1 MPTDNPRVRTER
13 AIADILA
20 AEGPKAVTVSRVR
33 ATARVDQAIAAE
45 IVKDWR
51 ANQRVGSHDDALPA
65 VTDGE
70 QRAFESLRATIR
82 KAVLEE
88 RAEQDEAI
96 NQVAAAAS
104 DDADHAR
111 QEAEQLRTEL
121 EAAQAQSRQHNA
133 TLIELQAEKKAAD
146 AEIARLRDELERQ
159 REIASTAREES
170 AEARGKLYVYQQQQ
184 ETAAKKAEAGTTESQ
199 ANQKG

>member
-51 ANQRVGSHDDALPA
+51 ANQRVGSQDDALPA

-146 AEIARLRDELERQ
+146 AEIARLREELERQ

>member
-51 ANQRVGSHDDALPA
+51 ANQRVGSQDDALPA

>member
-1 MPTDNPRVRTER
+1 MSTARVRTER
-13 AIADILA
+13 ALADIVA
-20 AEGPKAVTVSRVR
+20 AEGPKAVTVSRIR
-33 ATARVDQAIAAE
+33 AKARVDQAIAAE

-51 ANQRVGSHDDALPA
+51 ATQRVGNQDDALPA

-70 QRAFESLRATIR
+70 QRAFESLRAIIR
-82 KAVLEE
+82 KAVLDE

-121 EAAQAQSRQHNA
+121 AATQAQVNEHNA

-159 REIASTAREES
+159 REIANAAREES

-199 ANQKG
+199 ANQKK

>member
-146 AEIARLRDELERQ
+146 AEIARLREELERQ

>member
-133 TLIELQAEKKAAD
+133 TLIDLQAEKKAAD
-146 AEIARLRDELERQ
+146 AEIARLREELERQ

>member
-1 MPTDNPRVRTER
+1 MSTDNPRVRTER

-70 QRAFESLRATIR
+70 QRAFESLRAIIR

-146 AEIARLRDELERQ
+146 AEIARLREELERQ

>member
-1 MPTDNPRVRTER
+1 MPTDNPRVRTKR

-51 ANQRVGSHDDALPA
+51 ANQRVGSQDDALPA

-146 AEIARLRDELERQ
+146 AEIARLREELERQ

>member
-1 MPTDNPRVRTER
+1 M
-13 AIADILA
+13 
-20 AEGPKAVTVSRVR
+20 
-33 ATARVDQAIAAE
+33 
-45 IVKDWR
+45 
-51 ANQRVGSHDDALPA
+51 
-65 VTDGE
+65 
-70 QRAFESLRATIR
+70 
-82 KAVLEE
+82 
-88 RAEQDEAI
+88 
-96 NQVAAAAS
+96 
-104 DDADHAR
+104 
-111 QEAEQLRTEL
+111 

-146 AEIARLRDELERQ
+146 AEIARLREELERQ

>member
-88 RAEQDEAI
+88 RA
-96 NQVAAAAS
+96 
-104 DDADHAR
+104 
-111 QEAEQLRTEL
+111 
-121 EAAQAQSRQHNA
+121 
-133 TLIELQAEKKAAD
+133 
-146 AEIARLRDELERQ
+146 
-159 REIASTAREES
+159 
-170 AEARGKLYVYQQQQ
+170 
-184 ETAAKKAEAGTTESQ
+184 
-199 ANQKG
+199 